1 MTRPAT
7 VIGRRPAGRSRAPV
21 GRLDWDFVL
30 TPTARWVLGDYVNV
44 WIDRAYVNGRE
55 ITSPYGPH
63 YEANTYDWHA
73 SLNNYNWKGS
83 AGGGTIQTG
92 DQIAL
97 FWSLVGDDG
106 LGSAT
111 VTCTVPAPGV
121 G

>member
-1 MTRPAT
+1 MITTR
-7 VIGRRPAGRSRAPV
+7 RSPAPV
-21 GRLDWDFVL
+21 GRLDWNFLL
-30 TPTARWVLGDYVNV
+30 TTTARWALGDYVNV

-63 YEANTYDWHA
+63 YEVNTYDWHA

-92 DQIAL
+92 DRITFYWTL
-97 FWSLVGDDG
+97 MGDDG
-106 LGSAT
+106 AGSAY
-111 VTCTVPAPGV
+111 VDCTLPPPGV